1 MAAAQNDFFVGPN
14 PCLNNQQVFYLR
26 QWHNLFTTKECS
38 HSTTLR
44 QQHMDNTTLQ
54 DKIDDATL
62 DFTLGDALSALTKL
76 NELATTHPDSFAI
89 WHALTEVYFSESQY
103 DEALTAAE
111 KALKLAPEDIH
122 IHTSLSRIWMERG
135 DKKAEHHGAQARML
149 RKEVTLTREDKD
161 SF

>member
-1 MAAAQNDFFVGPN
+1 
-14 PCLNNQQVFYLR
+14 
-26 QWHNLFTTKECS
+26 
-38 HSTTLR
+38 
-44 QQHMDNTTLQ
+44 MDNTTLQ

-62 DFTLGDALSALTKL
+62 DFTLGDAQSALTKL

-111 KALKLAPEDIH
+111 KALKLAPEDVH

-135 DKKAEHHGAQARML
+135 DKKKAEHHGAQARML
-149 RKEVTLTREDKD
+149 GWKEQLRSPEEDKD